1 MRIRFQKKH
10 LTAQMA
16 ALFAAVA
23 LFLTVFAVPVP
34 AAAPLQMDWY
44 NGAQETEISVEVGAK
59 FYVGDFVRIYSAD
72 TAATASLVKASYQ
85 IKGKKVATVNSRGY
99 LNAKK
104 DGTTDLIVFYRG
116 KKVTAKLTVVKKG
129 TFEKNNSITELKK
142 AASKLAKGMPKK
154 LTASKGY
161 ALKKKRDAYMVSYG
175 SNASSKLSYDGFL
188 YEHERPSRDPA
199 DYLRT
204 EQLAVPEAGR
214 YLTAE
219 ALLRQFLLTNNP
231 TDVNAKK
238 VMRVASASA
247 NSKTG
252 KISVTLK
259 KKLSA
264 EQIFAAQLAFPRE
277 NGQSLS
283 KTKAGILLSIFDETA
298 RKYYKG
304 QITLKKGSRQ
314 LDVKL
319 VTSGYGGYKPAEIIK
334 GHVYLLGSQANWAG
348 GVKMKAK

>member
-1 MRIRFQKKH
+1 MMKNFQKKSLAAQTAFFLAAMMFL
-10 LTAQMA
+10 LT
-16 ALFAAVA
+16 F
-23 LFLTVFAVPVP
+23 FSVPVP

-44 NGAQETEISVEVGAK
+44 NGAQETEISVELGAK
-59 FYVGDFVRIYSAD
+59 FYIGDFVRIYSTD

-85 IKGKKVATVNSRGY
+85 LKNKKVATVNSRGY
-99 LNAKK
+99 LKAKK
-104 DGTTDLIVFYRG
+104 AGTTDLIVFYRG
-116 KKVTAKLTVVKKG
+116 KRVMAKLTVVKKG
-129 TFEKNNSITELKK
+129 TFEKNNSVAELKK
-142 AASKLAKGMPKK
+142 AASKLAKGMPQK

-161 ALKKKRDAYMVSYG
+161 ALKKKRDAYLVSYG
-175 SNASSKLSYDGFL
+175 TNSASKLAYDGFL

-199 DYLRT
+199 DYHRT

-231 TDVNAKK
+231 TDINSKK

-252 KISVTLK
+252 KISVKLK

-277 NGQSLS
+277 NSLTNS
-283 KTKAGILLSIFDETA
+283 KTKAGILVSIFDETA

-304 QITLKKGSRQ
+304 QITLKRGSNQ
-314 LDVKL
+314 LDVKP
-319 VTSGYGGYKPAEIIK
+319 VTLEYGGYKTAELVK